1 MNLEVD
7 ESIYGKNRSNVKK
20 EESQFNGQPE
30 DQQDNDYDQEVDNHK
45 DNPDF
50 TLLSDS
56 KVMKGEGRAI
66 VCAVGNNTY
75 LARKRKKD
83 HLIIEEE
90 RTLLEQKLENLSE
103 IVGKWCY
110 LFCGAIF
117 LALMIYNFV
126 HVFLRAA
133 TDEKKSFFS
142 SETLMTL
149 SRNVILVLCL
159 LIVAI
164 PEGMPLAISIAM
176 AMSVD
181 TMKKDNI
188 LIKNIE
194 SVQVC
199 ALLHE
204 ICVGKTGTLTEG
216 KMNVASYQLLGEL
229 QVHPNHYNDPIKRSW
244 FNEQMRIADRISSE
258 HNDNLKGFIR
268 EAIIANSDVRMEV
281 DEGDSETHT
290 ANYIAKGQG
299 LECAMINF
307 LT

>member
-1 MNLEVD
+1 
-7 ESIYGKNRSNVKK
+7 
-20 EESQFNGQPE
+20 
-30 DQQDNDYDQEVDNHK
+30 
-45 DNPDF
+45 
-50 TLLSDS
+50 
-56 KVMKGEGRAI
+56 MKGEGRAI

-117 LALMIYNFV
+117 LALIIYNFV

-159 LIVAI
+159 LVVAI

-194 SVQVC
+194 SV
-199 ALLHE
+199 
-204 ICVGKTGTLTEG
+204 
-216 KMNVASYQLLGEL
+216 
-229 QVHPNHYNDPIKRSW
+229 
-244 FNEQMRIADRISSE
+244 
-258 HNDNLKGFIR
+258 
-268 EAIIANSDVRMEV
+268 
-281 DEGDSETHT
+281 
-290 ANYIAKGQG
+290 
-299 LECAMINF
+299 
-307 LT
+307 